1 MEKISQ
7 TSLWLYSF
15 LSGFKLFKSYKSKV
29 MLVAFLG
36 THVPLLALLVYFVTS
51 NSLSLGMVVRVLAI
65 ALLATLI
72 GTAATLYAL
81 HILLAPVTL
90 TSLSLE
96 EYISTKKL
104 PDLPTQF
111 TDEAGSLMA
120 NTSKTLKQLDEVIH
134 RMASYDDLTGLPNR
148 VLFRD
153 RLQQAL
159 SQTQRDNQ
167 LLAVALFSLDSL
179 KDVNNALGHDAGD
192 LLLRRVAQR
201 LTTSVLQTAMPSRLS
216 SNLFAVVQTELTSLE
231 SLVALSQTLLDVLSK
246 PFSLD
251 GNKVHVSA
259 SIGIAFHPSDSTHV
273 DQLLQNASTAM
284 EQAKRQGSGNYQF
297 YSTTMNAQL
306 QERLAL
312 KNELR
317 YALERSEMLLHY
329 QPRVDLHS
337 GHVVAVEA
345 LLRWQHPTWGLIS
358 PAKFIPIAEESGLIV
373 PIGEWVLRSACIQ
386 ARAWQTA
393 ELSPLRMAVNLSA
406 RQFKPDYLVEM
417 VAQIL
422 KDTGLNATYLELEVT
437 ESLMMENPQQSIVVL
452 QQLHDLGI
460 TLALD
465 DFGTGYSSL
474 SYLRRFPIDILKI
487 DQSFVRDVTSNSD
500 AAAITQSIIALGK
513 SLKLNITAE
522 GVETQEQFEYLRAQG
537 CDEIQG
543 YYFSRPVPAVDL
555 ADLLKQAGQPMSM

>member
-1 MEKISQ
+1 
-7 TSLWLYSF
+7 
-15 LSGFKLFKSYKSKV
+15 

-36 THVPLLALLVYFVTS
+36 THVPLLALLFYCVTA
-51 NSLSLGMVVRVLAI
+51 NSFSLGTTIRILAI
-65 ALLATLI
+65 ALLATLV

-81 HILLAPVTL
+81 HNLLAPVTL
-90 TSLSLE
+90 TSLSLR
-96 EYISTKKL
+96 EYINKKKL

-111 TDEAGSLMA
+111 TDEAGTLMA
-120 NTSKTLKQLDEVIH
+120 NTSNTLKQLDEVIH

-148 VLFRD
+148 ILFRD

-159 SQTQRDNQ
+159 SQAQHDNQ
-167 LLAVALFSLDSL
+167 LLAVALFCLDSL
-179 KDVNNALGHDAGD
+179 KEINNAFGHDAGD

-201 LTTSVLQTAMPSRLS
+201 LNTSVLQAVMPSRLS
-216 SNLFAVVQTELTSLE
+216 SNLFAVVQTDLTSLE
-231 SLVALSQTLLDVLSK
+231 NLVTLSQTLLNVLSQ
-246 PFSLD
+246 PFSLNE
-251 GNKVHVSA
+251 NKVHISA
-259 SIGIAFHPSDSTHV
+259 SIGIAFYPSDSTHV

-329 QPRVDLHS
+329 QPRINLHS
-337 GHVVAVEA
+337 GRIIAVEA

-358 PAKFIPIAEESGLIV
+358 PARFIPIAEESGLIV
-373 PIGEWVLRSACIQ
+373 PIGEWVLRNACVQ
-386 ARAWQTA
+386 NRAWQA
-393 ELSPLRMAVNLSA
+393 AGLPPLRMAVNLSA
-406 RQFKPDYLVEM
+406 RQFKSDNLVEM

-422 KDTGLNATYLELEVT
+422 KETGLEATCLELEVT
-437 ESLMMENPQQSIVVL
+437 ESLMMENAEHSIVVL

-474 SYLRRFPIDILKI
+474 SYLRRFPIDTLKV
-487 DQSFVRDVTSNSD
+487 DRSFVRDVVSNPED
-500 AAAITQSIIALGK
+500 AAITQSIIALGK

-543 YYFSRPVPAVDL
+543 YYFSRPVPAAAL
-555 ADLLKQAGQPMSM
+555 ADLLKEPGQPVSV